1 MTDAQKDALPK
12 SQRKKLDKRSKA
24 ELRKA
29 ENAAKEAARLAAA
42 AEARAAKEAGG
53 ASAAVEKQGE
63 LDALRAER
71 LAVPVSE
78 ELKHPYSQ
86 RTLIKSLLRAPEE
99 GKSLIGKVVDVGG
112 WVRSVRAN
120 GPMFLTCRWVR
131 RRCGAVAL
139 AVAVAAMVLRWL
151 VLCGAIARY
160 NALRSGCGTRTCICV
175 VVAVCVSLLLR
186 PPAARAARC

>member
-1 MTDAQKDALPK
+1 MADEPAQKEVTLEEFDAMTDAEKDALPK

-24 ELRKA
+24 EIRKA

-63 LDALRAER
+63 LDALRAAR
-71 LAVPVSE
+71 IATPVSE
-78 ELKHPYSQ
+78 ELKHPYSS

-99 GKSLIGKVVDVGG
+99 GKSLIGKIVDVGG

-120 GPMFLTCRWVR
+120 GPMFFVTLNDGSCHANLQVR
-131 RRCGAVAL
+131 ACFRRECG
-139 AVAVAAMVLRWL
+139 
-151 VLCGAIARY
+151 CE
-160 NALRSGCGTRTCICV
+160 
-175 VVAVCVSLLLR
+175 
-186 PPAARAARC
+186 